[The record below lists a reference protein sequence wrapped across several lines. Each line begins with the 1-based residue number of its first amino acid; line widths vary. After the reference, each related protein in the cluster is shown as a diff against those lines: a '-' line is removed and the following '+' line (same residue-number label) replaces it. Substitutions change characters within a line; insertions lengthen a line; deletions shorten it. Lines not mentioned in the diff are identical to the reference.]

1 MPKEL
6 CSKGLAGYSTRNGAI
21 AQLGE
26 RLICIQEVI
35 GSIPFGS
42 TICFLRRVVLALLM
56 SETSLDGVH
65 LFKVASSGCLDIVK
79 RCTFVDMLDESMP
92 DTLGENR
99 SCT

>member
-1 MPKEL
+1 
-6 CSKGLAGYSTRNGAI
+6 
-21 AQLGE
+21 
-26 RLICIQEVI
+26 
-35 GSIPFGS
+35 
-42 TICFLRRVVLALLM
+42 LRRVVLALLM